1 MNSLLWRGWGVAAL
15 ASVVVPLVLAQAG
28 MAQSLANQT
37 NRGVVEAETGN
48 TDGISVKIADDLAG
62 LLNDGAT
69 RRVVPVIGE
78 GSLQNIID
86 VKALRGIDMAIVQID
101 ALDYAKGQRL
111 AQGLESITYIAKL
124 YNEEFHL
131 LARADVKSIDALA
144 GKKVNFDGRGTGTG
158 VTATRLFT
166 LLAIKVEPTNY
177 STGAAIGRLMKGE
190 LDAVAFVGAKP
201 SPVFRELASTDGLH
215 FLSIPVRPA
224 ITAAYAPTRIT
235 AKDYPGLVAEDAPVD
250 TVAVGTALIAANLVP
265 GSERFRNVVNFVD
278 AFFTQFPSLLDVGHH
293 PKWREVNLAAD
304 IPGWRRFPAA
314 EQWLRANATV
324 AKKTSSPD
332 LKTVFERFLEERSKA
347 GGAPVLTQQQKDEF
361 FTEFQR
367 WQAGQ
372 VH

>member
-1 MNSLLWRGWGVAAL
+1 MNSLLWRRLEGVALACAVVAL
-15 ASVVVPLVLAQAG
+15 TLAPAA
-28 MAQSLANQT
+28 AQTLATQT
-37 NRGVVEAETGN
+37 NRGVVEIETGN

-78 GSLQNIID
+78 GSLQNIVD

-101 ALDYAKGQRL
+101 ALDYARTQRL
-111 AQGLESITYIAKL
+111 APGLESITYIAKL

-131 LARADVKSIDALA
+131 LARADVKTIDALA

-158 VTATRLFT
+158 VTATRIFS
-166 LLAIKVEPTNY
+166 LLGVKVEPTSY
-177 STGAAIGRLMKGE
+177 ATGAALERLNKGE

-201 SPVFRELASTDGLH
+201 APVFRDLATANGLH
-215 FLSIPVRPA
+215 FLAIPLRPA
-224 ITAAYAPTRIT
+224 ITAVYAPTRLT
-235 AKDYPGLVAEDAPVD
+235 SKDYPGLVGDDAAVD
-250 TVAVGTALIAANLVP
+250 TVTIGTVLTAANLTP
-265 GSERFRNVVNFVD
+265 GSERFHNLVNFVD
-278 AFFTQFPSLLDVGHH
+278 AFFTQFPSLLEPGHH

-304 IPGWRRFPAA
+304 VPGWHRFPAA
-314 EQWLRANATV
+314 EQWLQRNATV
-324 AKKTSSPD
+324 AKQATPSD

-347 GGAPVLTQQQKDEF
+347 GGAAVLTQQQKDEF